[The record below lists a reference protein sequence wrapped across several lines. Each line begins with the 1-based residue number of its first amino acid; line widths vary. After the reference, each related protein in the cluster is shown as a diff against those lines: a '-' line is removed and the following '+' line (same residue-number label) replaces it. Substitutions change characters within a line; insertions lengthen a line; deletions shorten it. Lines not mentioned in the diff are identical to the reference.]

1 MTNRKLG
8 FCFELARFMC
18 YPDSIE
24 IGGASFQ
31 LKDVIKEITKGS
43 LSIRKQVF
51 EFLEEFVLDG
61 KYDSD
66 VYETFN
72 HEEVL
77 NEIKE
82 DYDKVFF

>member
-24 IGGASFQ
+24 IGGASSQ

-51 EFLEEFVLDG
+51 EFLEEFILDG